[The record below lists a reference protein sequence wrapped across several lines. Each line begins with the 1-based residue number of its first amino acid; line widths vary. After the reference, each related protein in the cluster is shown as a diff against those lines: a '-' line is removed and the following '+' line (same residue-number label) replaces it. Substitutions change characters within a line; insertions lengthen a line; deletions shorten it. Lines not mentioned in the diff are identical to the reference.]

1 MYNLYVISKIN
12 CTWIEVQQSAKGYK
26 NSMNCESQTT
36 SIYCT
41 ETSTNVE
48 SITMVTAAKS
58 QPQIFPADKN
68 FFPAFSI
75 ALTVCV
81 YRHIIL
87 GLRHDQTIFVFWKK
101 FTYF

>member
-12 CTWIEVQQSAKGYK
+12 YVLSCTWIEMQQSAKGYK

-48 SITMVTAAKS
+48 PITMVTAAKS
-58 QPQIFPADKN
+58 QPQIFPADKKL
-68 FFPAFSI
+68 FPSLFHCLNSWRVPPYHPWLKA
-75 ALTVCV
+75 
-81 YRHIIL
+81 
-87 GLRHDQTIFVFWKK
+87 
-101 FTYF
+101 